1 MNFFAEDGFPL
12 HIATEVMYQSLI
24 AFLKTGSS
32 TIRHI
37 RFIDNDPDHVNLIV
51 TSIKPK
57 IENVT
62 YDSR

>member
-1 MNFFAEDGFPL
+1 
-12 HIATEVMYQSLI
+12 MYQALI
-24 AFLKTGSS
+24 GFLKTGSPS
-32 TIRHI
+32 IRHI
-37 RFIDNDPDHVNLIV
+37 RYIDNDPGQVKLIV